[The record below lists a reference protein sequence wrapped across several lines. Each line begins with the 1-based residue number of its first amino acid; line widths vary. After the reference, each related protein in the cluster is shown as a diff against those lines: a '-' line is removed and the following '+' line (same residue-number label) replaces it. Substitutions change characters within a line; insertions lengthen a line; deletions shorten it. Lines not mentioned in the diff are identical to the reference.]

1 MRGEIWQVDL
11 GMIGKIRPVL
21 ILSIAYQDNER
32 AVISYV
38 PRTTSPRGTRFEVG
52 HQQRGMKPGVF
63 EAQMIGTAPDATLMR
78 KMGVVGAE
86 TLIAVEDAVKAWLG
100 LV

>member
-21 ILSIAYQDNER
+21 ILSVAYQDNER

-38 PRTTSPRGTRFEVG
+38 PRTTSPRGTRFEVR
-52 HQQRGMKPGVF
+52 HHQRGMKPGVF
-63 EAQMIGTAPDATLMR
+63 EAQMVGTIPDAKLVRKVGGADGGTLS
-78 KMGVVGAE
+78 
-86 TLIAVEDAVKAWLG
+86 AVEGAVKAWLG
-100 LV
+100 LE